1 MFNINK
7 LLTKISDAKNQSP
20 TKPPSPSETS
30 EANGANEA
38 SAEGFLCP
46 SCLRAFPS
54 ADALQDHYE
63 TSHGSGLE
71 VVCPTCRMRL
81 GSEVELESH
90 CARHHAVAPPDT
102 EPAAVEQLQRELA
115 ALHASL
121 REERSCSEELRTE
134 VSRLHGAIVSK
145 GDSVEAEML
154 RSQVR
159 ALEEGKALL
168 TSELVLA
175 RQQLGNDLQQAHV
188 EATQLR
194 TQLEQ
199 LLQSQPAVVEK
210 LSQSVQTEAES
221 PPPSTPEVCRQDA
234 QVQALIV
241 EPTCPVL
248 AEASKDDDSRAA
260 ALAALTAEKQTLQLK
275 LEEADRRLAEA
286 RARADKRE
294 VQQRE
299 ALERSDAERQRLLQE
314 VEAGRSERASL
325 ETSLEV
331 AKQGLAAAATR
342 TEELE
347 SKLAVE
353 RQRGDSELLAR
364 QAEVDELRTQVT
376 QLSAVEAALRD
387 SAQAAQAQLADYR
400 AQVESNAEQAVR
412 LAAQL
417 RERESELAMCRE
429 QLLTSQREAQASH
442 EELVAGR
449 AEKVEL
455 AQAVQALHQAK
466 SRLADQLSA
475 LELEVGNLRNNQVA
489 LEADRTA
496 FKLEA
501 EKLRKS
507 HAEMEASRA
516 ALETRLA
523 ELHRQCDQQATEH
536 HHMLRSLQASRDKL
550 AELQEEQD
558 QQDSRHQQELE
569 GLQAELTRAQNKAL
583 QACSDLE
590 AEQQRSARQ
599 EAALE
604 ALREQLASEQSG
616 RQVAQTQLDSA
627 QGDKLELEA
636 KLENALDERRALLDR
651 CLRSEGEAETLRI
664 NAADLRRR
672 LDDSLAALHELGREN
687 QLLQMDNAKHQG
699 RKWADDSQVTHCTGC
714 EKLFTVTIRKHHCR
728 NCGNIFCNECSA
740 KSAATASSRKP
751 VRVCDNCYSELTK

>member
-20 TKPPSPSETS
+20 TKPPSPSEAS
-30 EANGANEA
+30 ESNGANEA

-90 CARHHAVAPPDT
+90 CARHHAAAPPDT
-102 EPAAVEQLQRELA
+102 ESAAVEQLQRELS

-175 RQQLGNDLQQAHV
+175 RQQLGNDLQQARM

-199 LLQSQPAVVEK
+199 LLQSQPPVVEK
-210 LSQSVQTEAES
+210 LSQSMQTEAES
-221 PPPSTPEVCRQDA
+221 PPEPVPEVCRRDA
-234 QVQALIV
+234 QVQAFIADTSV
-241 EPTCPVL
+241 PTEV
-248 AEASKDDDSRAA
+248 SKENDSRAA

-275 LEEADRRLAEA
+275 LEEADRRLAET
-286 RARADKRE
+286 RARAEKRE
-294 VQQRE
+294 MQQRE

-314 VEAGRSERASL
+314 VEAGRSERESL
-325 ETSLEV
+325 ATSLEV
-331 AKQGLAAAATR
+331 AKQGLAAASTR

-347 SKLAVE
+347 SELEVE
-353 RQRGDSELLAR
+353 RQRGDSELQSR

-376 QLSAVEAALRD
+376 QLAAVEAALRD

-400 AQVESNAEQAVR
+400 AQAESNAEQAAR

-417 RERESELAMCRE
+417 R
-429 QLLTSQREAQASH
+429 
-442 EELVAGR
+442 
-449 AEKVEL
+449 
-455 AQAVQALHQAK
+455 
-466 SRLADQLSA
+466 
-475 LELEVGNLRNNQVA
+475 
-489 LEADRTA
+489 
-496 FKLEA
+496 
-501 EKLRKS
+501 
-507 HAEMEASRA
+507 
-516 ALETRLA
+516 
-523 ELHRQCDQQATEH
+523 
-536 HHMLRSLQASRDKL
+536 
-550 AELQEEQD
+550 
-558 QQDSRHQQELE
+558 
-569 GLQAELTRAQNKAL
+569 
-583 QACSDLE
+583 E

-604 ALREQLASEQSG
+604 ALREQLASEQAS
-616 RQVAQTQLDSA
+616 RQTAQTQLDSA

-651 CLRSEGEAETLRI
+651 CLRSEGEAETLRT

>member
-7 LLTKISDAKNQSP
+7 LLTKIADAKGQSP
-20 TKPPSPSETS
+20 TKPPSPSEGS
-30 EANGANEA
+30 EATNEA

-81 GSEVELESH
+81 GSEVELQSH
-90 CARHHAVAPPDT
+90 CARHHTAAAAP
-102 EPAAVEQLQRELA
+102 EPAETVPVEQLQRELE

-121 REERSCSEELRTE
+121 REERSCSQELRTE

-145 GDSVEAEML
+145 GDTVEAEML

-175 RQQLGNDLQQAHV
+175 RQQLGSDLQQART
-188 EATQLR
+188 EASQLR

-199 LLQSQPAVVEK
+199 MVLAQPEPVER

-221 PPPSTPEVCRQDA
+221 CPEPKQQQEVVARKDA
-234 QVQALIV
+234 QVQV
-241 EPTCPVL
+241 
-248 AEASKDDDSRAA
+248 AEAGISAPMIATTKDDESRAA

-286 RARADKRE
+286 RTRADK
-294 VQQRE
+294 
-299 ALERSDAERQRLLQE
+299 
-314 VEAGRSERASL
+314 VEAGRAERTSLASSL
-325 ETSLEV
+325 EAAQQDFSA
-331 AKQGLAAAATR
+331 AKKR

-347 SKLAVE
+347 SALASE
-353 RQRGDSELLAR
+353 RQYGICEIKAR
-364 QAEVDELRTQVT
+364 QAEVDSLQAQLA

-387 SAQAAQAQLADYR
+387 TAQAAQAQLAEYR
-400 AQVESNAEQAVR
+400 AHAEGHAEE
-412 LAAQL
+412 AAQLEIQL
-417 RERESELAMCRE
+417 RERERELSTCRE
-429 QLLTSQREAQASH
+429 QLSACQRECQVAR

-466 SRLADQLSA
+466 SRLADQVSS
-475 LELEVGNLRNNQVA
+475 LELEVGNLRNSQVA
-489 LEADRTA
+489 LEADRAA
-496 FKLEA
+496 FEA
-501 EKLRKS
+501 EAQSARSSL
-507 HAEMEASRA
+507 AALEDGRA
-516 ALETRLA
+516 ALEA
-523 ELHRQCDQQATEH
+523 Q
-536 HHMLRSLQASRDKL
+536 L
-550 AELQEEQD
+550 AELQRKHERQAGD
-558 QQDSRHQQELE
+558 HQKALQ
-569 GLQAELTRAQNKAL
+569 GLQVELARAQNKVL
-583 QACSDLE
+583 QTCSDLE

-599 EAALE
+599 EAGLE
-604 ALREQLASEQSG
+604 ALREQLASEQAG
-616 RQVAQTQLDSA
+616 RQAAQAQLDAA

-651 CLRSEGEAETLRI
+651 CLRSEAEAETLRT

-687 QLLQMDNAKHQG
+687 QLLQMDNAKHHG
-699 RKWADDSQVTHCTGC
+699 RKWADDAQVTHCTGC

-740 KSAATASSRKP
+740 KSAATPSSKKP
-751 VRVCDNCYSELTK
+751 VRVCDNCYGELTK

>member
-30 EANGANEA
+30 ESNGANEA

-71 VVCPTCRMRL
+71 VVCPACRMRL

-90 CARHHAVAPPDT
+90 HARHHAAAPPDT
-102 EPAAVEQLQRELA
+102 DSAAVEQLQRELS

-175 RQQLGNDLQQAHV
+175 RQQLGNDLQQARG

-194 TQLEQ
+194 AQLEQ
-199 LLQSQPAVVEK
+199 LLQSQPPLVEK
-210 LSQSVQTEAES
+210 LSQCIQTEAES
-221 PPPSTPEVCRQDA
+221 PPEPIPEVCRRDA
-234 QVQALIV
+234 QVQAFIAETSV
-241 EPTCPVL
+241 PTEV
-248 AEASKDDDSRAA
+248 SKENDSRAA

-275 LEEADRRLAEA
+275 LEEADRRLAET
-286 RARADKRE
+286 RARAEKRE
-294 VQQRE
+294 MQQRE

-314 VEAGRSERASL
+314 VEAGRSERESL
-325 ETSLEV
+325 ATSLEV
-331 AKQGLAAAATR
+331 AKQGLAAASTR

-347 SKLAVE
+347 SELEVE
-353 RQRGDSELLAR
+353 RRRGDTELQAC

-376 QLSAVEAALRD
+376 QLAAVEAALRD

-400 AQVESNAEQAVR
+400 AQAESNAEQAAR

-417 RERESELAMCRE
+417 RE
-429 QLLTSQREAQASH
+429 
-442 EELVAGR
+442 V
-449 AEKVEL
+449 
-455 AQAVQALHQAK
+455 
-466 SRLADQLSA
+466 
-475 LELEVGNLRNNQVA
+475 
-489 LEADRTA
+489 
-496 FKLEA
+496 
-501 EKLRKS
+501 
-507 HAEMEASRA
+507 
-516 ALETRLA
+516 
-523 ELHRQCDQQATEH
+523 
-536 HHMLRSLQASRDKL
+536 
-550 AELQEEQD
+550 
-558 QQDSRHQQELE
+558 
-569 GLQAELTRAQNKAL
+569 
-583 QACSDLE
+583 
-590 AEQQRSARQ
+590 EQQRSARQ

-604 ALREQLASEQSG
+604 ALREQLASEQAS
-616 RQVAQTQLDSA
+616 RQTAQTQLDSA

-651 CLRSEGEAETLRI
+651 CLRSEGEAETLRT

>member
-20 TKPPSPSETS
+20 TKPPSPSEAS
-30 EANGANEA
+30 ESNGANEA

-90 CARHHAVAPPDT
+90 CARHHAAAPPDT
-102 EPAAVEQLQRELA
+102 ESAAVEQLQRELS

-175 RQQLGNDLQQAHV
+175 RQQLGNDLQQARV

-194 TQLEQ
+194 GQLEQ
-199 LLQSQPAVVEK
+199 LLQSQPPVVEK
-210 LSQSVQTEAES
+210 LSQSMQTEAES
-221 PPPSTPEVCRQDA
+221 PPEPVPEVCRRDA
-234 QVQALIV
+234 QVQAFIADTSV
-241 EPTCPVL
+241 PTEVTK
-248 AEASKDDDSRAA
+248 ENDSRAA

-275 LEEADRRLAEA
+275 LEEADRRLAET
-286 RARADKRE
+286 RARAEKRE
-294 VQQRE
+294 MQQRE

-314 VEAGRSERASL
+314 VEAGRSERESL
-325 ETSLEV
+325 ATSLEV
-331 AKQGLAAAATR
+331 AKQGLAAASTR

-347 SKLAVE
+347 SELAVE
-353 RQRGDSELLAR
+353 RQRGDCELQAR

-376 QLSAVEAALRD
+376 QLAAVEAALRD

-400 AQVESNAEQAVR
+400 AQAESNAEQAAR

-417 RERESELAMCRE
+417 RERESELATCRE
-429 QLLTSQREAQASH
+429 QLVTCQREAQASH

-466 SRLADQLSA
+466 SRLSDQLSA

-489 LEADRTA
+489 LEADRAA
-496 FKLEA
+496 FET
-501 EKLRKS
+501 EVENLRKS
-507 HAEMEASRA
+507 NAEVEASRA
-516 ALETRLA
+516 ALETMLA
-523 ELHRQCDQQATEH
+523 ELQRQCDQQA
-536 HHMLRSLQASRDKL
+536 
-550 AELQEEQD
+550 AE
-558 QQDSRHQQELE
+558 HQQALQ
-569 GLQAELTRAQNKAL
+569 GLQAELARAQNKAQ
-583 QACSDLE
+583 QACSELE

-604 ALREQLASEQSG
+604 ALREQLASEQTS
-616 RQVAQTQLDSA
+616 RQTAQTQLDSA

-651 CLRSEGEAETLRI
+651 CLRSEGEAETLRT

>member
-20 TKPPSPSETS
+20 AKPPSPSETS

-90 CARHHAVAPPDT
+90 CARHHAVAPPDN
-102 EPAAVEQLQRELA
+102 EPAAVEHLQRELE

-175 RQQLGNDLQQAHV
+175 RQQLGNDLQQAHA
-188 EATQLR
+188 EATQLK

-199 LLQSQPAVVEK
+199 LLQSQPAFVEK

-221 PPPSTPEVCRQDA
+221 PPASTQEVCRLDA

-248 AEASKDDDSRAA
+248 TEGSKDDDSRAA
-260 ALAALTAEKQTLQLK
+260 ALAALMAEKQTLQLK

-286 RARADKRE
+286 KARADKRE

-314 VEAGRSERASL
+314 VEASRSERASL

-347 SKLAVE
+347 SELAVE

-417 RERESELAMCRE
+417 RE
-429 QLLTSQREAQASH
+429 
-442 EELVAGR
+442 
-449 AEKVEL
+449 
-455 AQAVQALHQAK
+455 
-466 SRLADQLSA
+466 
-475 LELEVGNLRNNQVA
+475 
-489 LEADRTA
+489 
-496 FKLEA
+496 
-501 EKLRKS
+501 
-507 HAEMEASRA
+507 
-516 ALETRLA
+516 
-523 ELHRQCDQQATEH
+523 
-536 HHMLRSLQASRDKL
+536 
-550 AELQEEQD
+550 
-558 QQDSRHQQELE
+558 
-569 GLQAELTRAQNKAL
+569 
-583 QACSDLE
+583 

-604 ALREQLASEQSG
+604 ALREQLASEQAS

-651 CLRSEGEAETLRI
+651 CLRSEGEAETLRT

-687 QLLQMDNAKHQG
+687 QLLQIDNAKHHG

-714 EKLFTVTIRKHHCR
+714 KKLFTVTIRKHHCR

-740 KSAATASSRKP
+740 KSAATASYRKP

>member
-7 LLTKISDAKNQSP
+7 LLTKIADAKSQSP
-20 TKPPSPSETS
+20 TKPPSPSEGPES
-30 EANGANEA
+30 NEA

-46 SCLRAFPS
+46 ACLRAFPS

-81 GSEVELESH
+81 GSEVELQSH
-90 CARHHAVAPPDT
+90 CARHHTAAAAAP
-102 EPAAVEQLQRELA
+102 EPAETVPVEQLQRELE

-121 REERSCSEELRTE
+121 REERSCSQELRTE

-175 RQQLGNDLQQAHV
+175 RQQLGSDLQQART
-188 EATQLR
+188 EASQLR
-194 TQLEQ
+194 SQLEQ
-199 LLQSQPAVVEK
+199 MVLAQPEPVER

-221 PPPSTPEVCRQDA
+221 CPAPEQKEEVARRDA
-234 QVQALIV
+234 QVQVA
-241 EPTCPVL
+241 EPSISAPMVATT
-248 AEASKDDDSRAA
+248 KDDESRAA

-286 RARADKRE
+286 RTRADKRE
-294 VQQRE
+294 VLHRE
-299 ALERSDAERQRLLQE
+299 ALERSEAERQRLLQE
-314 VEAGRSERASL
+314 VEAGRAERTSLASSL
-325 ETSLEV
+325 EAAQQDFSA
-331 AKQGLAAAATR
+331 AKKR

-347 SKLAVE
+347 SALASERQYGICEIKARQGEVDSLQAQLAQLTAVE
-353 RQRGDSELLAR
+353 S
-364 QAEVDELRTQVT
+364 
-376 QLSAVEAALRD
+376 ALRET
-387 SAQAAQAQLADYR
+387 AQAAQAQLAEYR
-400 AQVESNAEQAVR
+400 THAEGHAEEAAQLER
-412 LAAQL
+412 QL
-417 RERESELAMCRE
+417 RERERELSACRE
-429 QLLTSQREAQASH
+429 QLSACQREAQVAR

-466 SRLADQLSA
+466 SRLTDQVSS
-475 LELEVGNLRNNQVA
+475 LELEVGNLRNSQVA
-489 LEADRTA
+489 LEADRAA
-496 FKLEA
+496 FEA
-501 EKLRKS
+501 EAQGARGSL
-507 HAEMEASRA
+507 A
-516 ALETRLA
+516 ALEDKRA
-523 ELHRQCDQQATEH
+523 ELEGQLVESQRKLERLTGDHQKA
-536 HHMLRSLQASRDKL
+536 LQ
-550 AELQEEQD
+550 
-558 QQDSRHQQELE
+558 
-569 GLQAELTRAQNKAL
+569 GLQAELARAQNKVL
-583 QACSDLE
+583 QTSSDLE

-599 EAALE
+599 EAGLE
-604 ALREQLASEQSG
+604 ALREQLASEQAG
-616 RQVAQTQLDSA
+616 RQAAQTQLDAA

-651 CLRSEGEAETLRI
+651 CLRSEAEAETLRT

-687 QLLQMDNAKHQG
+687 QLLQMDNAKHHG

-740 KSAATASSRKP
+740 KSAATPSSKKP
-751 VRVCDNCYSELTK
+751 VRVCDNCFGELTK

>member
-20 TKPPSPSETS
+20 AKPPSPSETS

-90 CARHHAVAPPDT
+90 CARHHAAAPPDN
-102 EPAAVEQLQRELA
+102 EPAAVEHLQRELE

-175 RQQLGNDLQQAHV
+175 RQQLGNDLQQAHA
-188 EATQLR
+188 EATQLK

-199 LLQSQPAVVEK
+199 LLQSQPAFVEK

-221 PPPSTPEVCRQDA
+221 PPASTQEVCRLDA

-248 AEASKDDDSRAA
+248 TEGSKDDDSRAA
-260 ALAALTAEKQTLQLK
+260 ALAALMAEKQTLQLK

-286 RARADKRE
+286 KARADKRE

-314 VEAGRSERASL
+314 VEASRSERASL

-347 SKLAVE
+347 SELAVE

-417 RERESELAMCRE
+417 RE
-429 QLLTSQREAQASH
+429 
-442 EELVAGR
+442 
-449 AEKVEL
+449 
-455 AQAVQALHQAK
+455 
-466 SRLADQLSA
+466 
-475 LELEVGNLRNNQVA
+475 
-489 LEADRTA
+489 
-496 FKLEA
+496 
-501 EKLRKS
+501 
-507 HAEMEASRA
+507 
-516 ALETRLA
+516 
-523 ELHRQCDQQATEH
+523 
-536 HHMLRSLQASRDKL
+536 
-550 AELQEEQD
+550 
-558 QQDSRHQQELE
+558 
-569 GLQAELTRAQNKAL
+569 
-583 QACSDLE
+583 

-604 ALREQLASEQSG
+604 ALREQLASEQAS

-651 CLRSEGEAETLRI
+651 CLRSEGEAETLRT

-687 QLLQMDNAKHQG
+687 QLLQIDNAKHHG

-714 EKLFTVTIRKHHCR
+714 KKLFTVTIRKHHCR

>member
-102 EPAAVEQLQRELA
+102 EPAAVEQLQRELV

-175 RQQLGNDLQQAHV
+175 RQQLGNDLQQAHA

-221 PPPSTPEVCRQDA
+221 PPASTQEVCRQDA

-241 EPTCPVL
+241 EPTCPVPT
-248 AEASKDDDSRAA
+248 EGGKDDDSRAA
-260 ALAALTAEKQTLQLK
+260 ALAALMAEKQTLQLK

-286 RARADKRE
+286 KARADKRE

-314 VEAGRSERASL
+314 VEASRSERASL

-347 SKLAVE
+347 SELAVE

-387 SAQAAQAQLADYR
+387 SAHAAQAQLADYR

-417 RERESELAMCRE
+417 RE
-429 QLLTSQREAQASH
+429 
-442 EELVAGR
+442 
-449 AEKVEL
+449 
-455 AQAVQALHQAK
+455 
-466 SRLADQLSA
+466 
-475 LELEVGNLRNNQVA
+475 
-489 LEADRTA
+489 
-496 FKLEA
+496 
-501 EKLRKS
+501 
-507 HAEMEASRA
+507 
-516 ALETRLA
+516 
-523 ELHRQCDQQATEH
+523 
-536 HHMLRSLQASRDKL
+536 
-550 AELQEEQD
+550 
-558 QQDSRHQQELE
+558 
-569 GLQAELTRAQNKAL
+569 
-583 QACSDLE
+583 

-604 ALREQLASEQSG
+604 ALREQLASEQAS
-616 RQVAQTQLDSA
+616 RQGAQAQLDSA

-651 CLRSEGEAETLRI
+651 CLRSEGEAETLRT

-687 QLLQMDNAKHQG
+687 QLLQIDNAKHQG

-714 EKLFTVTIRKHHCR
+714 KKLFTVTIRKHHCR

>member
-102 EPAAVEQLQRELA
+102 EPAAVEQLQRELV

-175 RQQLGNDLQQAHV
+175 RQQLGNDLQQAHA

-221 PPPSTPEVCRQDA
+221 PPASTQEVCRQDA

-241 EPTCPVL
+241 EPTCPVPT
-248 AEASKDDDSRAA
+248 EGGKDDDSRAA
-260 ALAALTAEKQTLQLK
+260 ALAALMAEKQTLQLK

-286 RARADKRE
+286 KARADKRE

-314 VEAGRSERASL
+314 VEASRSERASL

-347 SKLAVE
+347 SELAVE

-387 SAQAAQAQLADYR
+387 SAHAAQAQLADYR

-417 RERESELAMCRE
+417 RERESELATCRE
-429 QLLTSQREAQASH
+429 QLVTSQREAQASH

-496 FKLEA
+496 FELEA
-501 EKLRKS
+501 ENLRKS
-507 HAEMEASRA
+507 HTEMEASRV

-523 ELHRQCDQQATEH
+523 ELQRQCDQQASE
-536 HHMLRSLQASRDKL
+536 
-550 AELQEEQD
+550 
-558 QQDSRHQQELE
+558 HQQALQ
-569 GLQAELTRAQNKAL
+569 GLQAELARAQNKAL

-604 ALREQLASEQSG
+604 ALREQLASEQAS
-616 RQVAQTQLDSA
+616 RQGAQAQLDSA

-651 CLRSEGEAETLRI
+651 CLRSEGEAETLRT

-687 QLLQMDNAKHQG
+687 QLLQIDNAKHQG

-714 EKLFTVTIRKHHCR
+714 KKLFTVTIRKHHCR

>member
-7 LLTKISDAKNQSP
+7 LLTKIADAKSQSP
-20 TKPPSPSETS
+20 TKPPSPSDGS
-30 EANGANEA
+30 EANEA

-46 SCLRAFPS
+46 ACLRAFPS

-81 GSEVELESH
+81 GSEVELQSH
-90 CARHHAVAPPDT
+90 CARHHTAAAAAP
-102 EPAAVEQLQRELA
+102 EPAETVPVEQLQRELE

-121 REERSCSEELRTE
+121 REERSCSQELRTE

-175 RQQLGNDLQQAHV
+175 RQQLGSDLQQART
-188 EATQLR
+188 EASQLR

-199 LLQSQPAVVEK
+199 MVLAQPEPVER

-221 PPPSTPEVCRQDA
+221 CPAPEQKEEVARRDA
-234 QVQALIV
+234 QVQVAV
-241 EPTCPVL
+241 
-248 AEASKDDDSRAA
+248 EASISAPMVATTKDDESRAA

-286 RARADKRE
+286 RTRADKRE
-294 VQQRE
+294 AQHRE
-299 ALERSDAERQRLLQE
+299 ALERSEAERRRLLEE
-314 VEAGRSERASL
+314 VEAGRAER
-325 ETSLEV
+325 TSLASSLQAAQQDFSA
-331 AKQGLAAAATR
+331 AKKR

-347 SKLAVE
+347 SALASE
-353 RQRGDSELLAR
+353 RQYGICEIKAR
-364 QAEVDELRTQVT
+364 QAEVDSLQA
-376 QLSAVEAALRD
+376 QLAQLTAVESALRD
-387 SAQAAQAQLADYR
+387 TAQAAQAQLAEYR
-400 AQVESNAEQAVR
+400 AHAEGHAEE
-412 LAAQL
+412 AAQLEIQL
-417 RERESELAMCRE
+417 RERERELSACRE
-429 QLLTSQREAQASH
+429 QLSACQREAQVAR

-466 SRLADQLSA
+466 SRLSDQVSS
-475 LELEVGNLRNNQVA
+475 LELEVGNLRNSQVA
-489 LEADRTA
+489 LEADRAA
-496 FKLEA
+496 FEA
-501 EKLRKS
+501 EAQAARGSL
-507 HAEMEASRA
+507 A
-516 ALETRLA
+516 ALEEKRA
-523 ELHRQCDQQATEH
+523 EFEAQLT
-536 HHMLRSLQASRDKL
+536 
-550 AELQEEQD
+550 ELQRKLERQAGE
-558 QQDSRHQQELE
+558 HQKALQGVQVEL
-569 GLQAELTRAQNKAL
+569 ARAQNKVL
-583 QACSDLE
+583 QTSSDLE

-599 EAALE
+599 EAGLE
-604 ALREQLASEQSG
+604 ALREQLASEQTG
-616 RQVAQTQLDSA
+616 RQAAQTQLDAA

-651 CLRSEGEAETLRI
+651 CLRSEAEAETLRT

-687 QLLQMDNAKHQG
+687 QLLQMDNAKHHG

-740 KSAATASSRKP
+740 KSAATPSSKKP
-751 VRVCDNCYSELTK
+751 VRVCDNCYGELTK

>member
-7 LLTKISDAKNQSP
+7 LLTKIADAKSQSP
-20 TKPPSPSETS
+20 TKPPSPSDGS
-30 EANGANEA
+30 EANEA

-46 SCLRAFPS
+46 ACLRAFPS

-81 GSEVELESH
+81 GSEVELQSH
-90 CARHHAVAPPDT
+90 CARHHTAAAAAP
-102 EPAAVEQLQRELA
+102 EPAETVPVEQLQRELE

-121 REERSCSEELRTE
+121 REERSCSQELRTE

-175 RQQLGNDLQQAHV
+175 RQQLGSDLQQART
-188 EATQLR
+188 EASQLR

-199 LLQSQPAVVEK
+199 MVLAQPEPVER

-221 PPPSTPEVCRQDA
+221 CPAPEQKEEVARRDA
-234 QVQALIV
+234 QVQVAV
-241 EPTCPVL
+241 
-248 AEASKDDDSRAA
+248 EASISAPMVATTKDDESRAA

-286 RARADKRE
+286 RTRADK
-294 VQQRE
+294 
-299 ALERSDAERQRLLQE
+299 
-314 VEAGRSERASL
+314 VEAGRAER
-325 ETSLEV
+325 TSLASSLQAAQQDFSA
-331 AKQGLAAAATR
+331 AKKR

-347 SKLAVE
+347 SALASE
-353 RQRGDSELLAR
+353 RQYGICEIKAR
-364 QAEVDELRTQVT
+364 QAEVDSLQA
-376 QLSAVEAALRD
+376 QLAQLTAVESALRD
-387 SAQAAQAQLADYR
+387 TAQAAQAQLAEYR
-400 AQVESNAEQAVR
+400 AHAEGHAEE
-412 LAAQL
+412 AAQLEIQL
-417 RERESELAMCRE
+417 RERERELSACRE
-429 QLLTSQREAQASH
+429 QLSACQREAQVAR

-466 SRLADQLSA
+466 SRLSDQVSS
-475 LELEVGNLRNNQVA
+475 LELEVGNLRNSQVA
-489 LEADRTA
+489 LEADRAA
-496 FKLEA
+496 FEA
-501 EKLRKS
+501 EAQAARGSL
-507 HAEMEASRA
+507 A
-516 ALETRLA
+516 ALEEKRA
-523 ELHRQCDQQATEH
+523 EFEAQLT
-536 HHMLRSLQASRDKL
+536 
-550 AELQEEQD
+550 ELQRKLERQAGE
-558 QQDSRHQQELE
+558 HQKALQGVQVEL
-569 GLQAELTRAQNKAL
+569 ARAQNKVL
-583 QACSDLE
+583 QTSSDLE

-599 EAALE
+599 EAGLE
-604 ALREQLASEQSG
+604 ALREQLASEQTG
-616 RQVAQTQLDSA
+616 RQAAQTQLDAA

-651 CLRSEGEAETLRI
+651 CLRSEAEAETLRT

-687 QLLQMDNAKHQG
+687 QLLQMDNAKHHG

-740 KSAATASSRKP
+740 KSAATPSSKKP
-751 VRVCDNCYSELTK
+751 VRVCDNCYGELTK

>member
-20 TKPPSPSETS
+20 TKPPSPPEASES
-30 EANGANEA
+30 NGANEA

-90 CARHHAVAPPDT
+90 CARHHAAAPPDT
-102 EPAAVEQLQRELA
+102 EPAAVEQLQRELS

-175 RQQLGNDLQQAHV
+175 RQQLGNDLQQARV

-194 TQLEQ
+194 AQLEQ
-199 LLQSQPAVVEK
+199 LLQSQPPVVEK
-210 LSQSVQTEAES
+210 LSQSMQTEAES
-221 PPPSTPEVCRQDA
+221 PPEPVPEVCRRDA
-234 QVQALIV
+234 QVQAFIADTSV
-241 EPTCPVL
+241 ATEV
-248 AEASKDDDSRAA
+248 SKENDSRAA

-275 LEEADRRLAEA
+275 LEEADRRLAET
-286 RARADKRE
+286 RARAEKRE
-294 VQQRE
+294 MQQRE

-314 VEAGRSERASL
+314 VEAGRSERESL
-325 ETSLEV
+325 TTSLEV

-347 SKLAVE
+347 SELVVE
-353 RQRGDSELLAR
+353 RQRGDSELQAR

-400 AQVESNAEQAVR
+400 AQAESNAEQAAR
-412 LAAQL
+412 LAGQL
-417 RERESELAMCRE
+417 RE
-429 QLLTSQREAQASH
+429 
-442 EELVAGR
+442 V
-449 AEKVEL
+449 
-455 AQAVQALHQAK
+455 
-466 SRLADQLSA
+466 
-475 LELEVGNLRNNQVA
+475 
-489 LEADRTA
+489 
-496 FKLEA
+496 
-501 EKLRKS
+501 
-507 HAEMEASRA
+507 
-516 ALETRLA
+516 
-523 ELHRQCDQQATEH
+523 
-536 HHMLRSLQASRDKL
+536 
-550 AELQEEQD
+550 
-558 QQDSRHQQELE
+558 
-569 GLQAELTRAQNKAL
+569 
-583 QACSDLE
+583 
-590 AEQQRSARQ
+590 EQQRSARQ

-604 ALREQLASEQSG
+604 ALREQLASEQAN
-616 RQVAQTQLDSA
+616 RQTAQTQLDSV

-651 CLRSEGEAETLRI
+651 CLRSEGEAETLRT

-740 KSAATASSRKP
+740 KNAATASSRKP

>member
-1 MFNINK
+1 MYSYSK
-7 LLTKISDAKNQSP
+7 
-20 TKPPSPSETS
+20 
-30 EANGANEA
+30 
-38 SAEGFLCP
+38 GFLCP

-90 CARHHAVAPPDT
+90 CARHHAAAPADT
-102 EPAAVEQLQRELA
+102 EPAAVEQLQR
-115 ALHASL
+115 
-121 REERSCSEELRTE
+121 
-134 VSRLHGAIVSK
+134 GG
-145 GDSVEAEML
+145 GDAEIP
-154 RSQVR
+154 V
-159 ALEEGKALL
+159 

-175 RQQLGNDLQQAHV
+175 RQQLGSDLHQARM
-188 EATQLR
+188 EASQLR

-199 LLQSQPAVVEK
+199 LLQSQP
-210 LSQSVQTEAES
+210 
-221 PPPSTPEVCRQDA
+221 EVCRRDA
-234 QVQALIV
+234 QVQAFIA
-241 EPTCPVL
+241 ETTSPAST
-248 AEASKDDDSRAA
+248 EASKENDNRAA

-286 RARADKRE
+286 RARADKARILG
-294 VQQRE
+294 RHNK
-299 ALERSDAERQRLLQE
+299 ERPWRGVKLSGSGYYKRS
-314 VEAGRSERASL
+314 VEAGRSERESL
-325 ETSLEV
+325 ATSLEV

-342 TEELE
+342 AEELE
-347 SKLAVE
+347 SELAVE
-353 RQRGDSELLAR
+353 RQRGDSELQAC

-400 AQVESNAEQAVR
+400 AQAENNAEQAAR

-417 RERESELAMCRE
+417 RERESELATCRE
-429 QLLTSQREAQASH
+429 QLVTSQREAQASH

-496 FKLEA
+496 FELEV
-501 EKLRKS
+501 ENLRTS
-507 HAEMEASRA
+507 HAEMEASHA
-516 ALETRLA
+516 ALETLVA
-523 ELHRQCDQQATEH
+523 ELHRRSDQQA
-536 HHMLRSLQASRDKL
+536 
-550 AELQEEQD
+550 AE
-558 QQDSRHQQELE
+558 HQQAVQ
-569 GLQAELTRAQNKAL
+569 GLQAELARAQNKAL
-583 QACSDLE
+583 QATSELE

-604 ALREQLASEQSG
+604 ALREQLAAEQAS
-616 RQVAQTQLDSA
+616 RQTAQTQLDSA

-651 CLRSEGEAETLRI
+651 CLRSEGEAETLRS

>member
-1 MFNINK
+1 MRQRH
-7 LLTKISDAKNQSP
+7 T
-20 TKPPSPSETS
+20 
-30 EANGANEA
+30 
-38 SAEGFLCP
+38 GFLCP

-121 REERSCSEELRTE
+121 R
-134 VSRLHGAIVSK
+134 
-145 GDSVEAEML
+145 VEAEML

-199 LLQSQPAVVEK
+199 VLQSQPAVVEK
-210 LSQSVQTEAES
+210 LSQSTWDLESAERG
-221 PPPSTPEVCRQDA
+221 V
-234 QVQALIV
+234 
-241 EPTCPVL
+241 PTRRPGAGIDSRTHVPCS

>member
-175 RQQLGNDLQQAHV
+175 RQQLGNDLQQAHA

-199 LLQSQPAVVEK
+199 LLQSQPAVVET

-221 PPPSTPEVCRQDA
+221 PPASTQEVCRQDA

-241 EPTCPVL
+241 EPTCPVPI
-248 AEASKDDDSRAA
+248 EGSKDDESRAA
-260 ALAALTAEKQTLQLK
+260 ALAALMAEKQTLQLK

-286 RARADKRE
+286 KARADKRE

-314 VEAGRSERASL
+314 VEASRSERASL

-347 SKLAVE
+347 SELAVE

-417 RERESELAMCRE
+417 RE
-429 QLLTSQREAQASH
+429 
-442 EELVAGR
+442 V
-449 AEKVEL
+449 
-455 AQAVQALHQAK
+455 
-466 SRLADQLSA
+466 
-475 LELEVGNLRNNQVA
+475 
-489 LEADRTA
+489 
-496 FKLEA
+496 
-501 EKLRKS
+501 
-507 HAEMEASRA
+507 
-516 ALETRLA
+516 
-523 ELHRQCDQQATEH
+523 
-536 HHMLRSLQASRDKL
+536 
-550 AELQEEQD
+550 
-558 QQDSRHQQELE
+558 
-569 GLQAELTRAQNKAL
+569 
-583 QACSDLE
+583 
-590 AEQQRSARQ
+590 EQQRSARQ

-604 ALREQLASEQSG
+604 ALREQLASEQAS

-651 CLRSEGEAETLRI
+651 CLRSEGEAETLRT

-687 QLLQMDNAKHQG
+687 QLLQIDNAKHHG
-699 RKWADDSQVTHCTGC
+699 RKWADDSQATHCTGC
-714 EKLFTVTIRKHHCR
+714 KKLFTVTIRKHHCR